1 MHNKVHIILSAC
13 CLMLLMVMTS
23 CKEEKDELTNYNN
36 WEERNT
42 QYFNQK
48 YKQAQDSIA
57 AGSKNWRLIKSVY
70 KDAASSAQ
78 TDYIIAHVIDC
89 QHGDDDDIQKPLVTD
104 SVYVHYRGKLIPRD
118 AYVQDTTKYAVDGV
132 VFDTSY
138 YGEEFNMDTAVPVK
152 FAVKDL
158 VDGFQTALLNM
169 HIDDRFEV
177 IIPYKLGY
185 GTSTSN
191 ASIPAYS
198 TLRFDIM
205 LTYIGRPGKKM
216 PKVQ

>member
-1 MHNKVHIILSAC
+1 MHNKVHIILAAC
-13 CLMLLMVMTS
+13 CAMLLMMTS
-23 CKEEKDELTNYNN
+23 CKEEKNELTNYDN
-36 WEERNT
+36 WEARNT
-42 QYFNQK
+42 EYFNQK
-48 YKQAQDSIA
+48 FKQAQDSIA

-70 KDAASSAQ
+70 KDAASSAP
-78 TDYIIAHVIDC
+78 TDYIVVHYLKPC
-89 QHGDDDDIQKPLVTD
+89 QHAEDTQKPLETD

-132 VFDTSY
+132 IFDTSY
-138 YGEEFNMDTAVPVK
+138 YGDELNMETAIPVK

-158 VDGFQTALLNM
+158 VNGFQTALLNM

-177 IIPYKLGY
+177 IVPQTLGY
-185 GTSTSN
+185 GSSTSN
-191 ASIPAYS
+191 SAIPAYS

>member
-1 MHNKVHIILSAC
+1 MHNKVHIILAAC
-13 CLMLLMVMTS
+13 CMMLLTVMTS
-23 CKEEKDELTNYNN
+23 CKEEKDEQTNYDN
-36 WEERNT
+36 WEVRNT
-42 QYFNQK
+42 EYFNQK
-48 YKQAQDSIA
+48 FKQAQDSIA
-57 AGSKNWRLIKSVY
+57 AGSKNWRLIKSIY
-70 KDAASSAQ
+70 KDAASAAQ

-89 QHGDDDDIQKPLVTD
+89 QHTEDYDKPLVTD
-104 SVYVHYRGKLIPRD
+104 SVYVHYRGKLISRD

-132 VFDTSY
+132 QFDTSY
-138 YGEEFNMDTAVPVK
+138 YGEELDRETAIPTK
-152 FAVKDL
+152 FAIKDL

-177 IIPYKLGY
+177 IVPYTLGY

-191 ASIPAYS
+191 ASVPAYS

-205 LTYIGRPGKKM
+205 LTYIGHLGKKM

>member
-1 MHNKVHIILSAC
+1 MHNKIHIILAAC
-13 CLMLLMVMTS
+13 CTMLFMVITS
-23 CKEEKDELTNYNN
+23 CKEEKDEQTNYNN
-36 WEERNT
+36 WEARNT
-42 QYFNQK
+42 EYFNQK
-48 YKQAQDSIA
+48 FKQAQDSIA

-70 KDAASSAQ
+70 KDAASSAP
-78 TDYIIAHVIDC
+78 TDYIIAHVINC
-89 QHGDDDDIQKPLVTD
+89 PHVDDDIQKPFVTD

-132 VFDTSY
+132 IFDTSY
-138 YGEEFNMDTAVPVK
+138 YGDELNMETAIPVK

-158 VDGFQTALLNM
+158 VNGFQTALLNM

-177 IIPYKLGY
+177 IVPQTLGY

-191 ASIPAYS
+191 SSIPAYS